1 MGGTDV
7 PSLARVLA
15 LVGAA
20 IGSYLLGGIPMG
32 YLIASQRGVDI
43 TRVGSGNTGA
53 TNVYR
58 NMGAALGFLV
68 LGGDL
73 VKGLLAASIGRLVLP
88 GGLGEVVCGL
98 AAIIGHNWSVFMR
111 FRGGKGMATSAGVV
125 ALTVPMSA
133 LVLVPIWFVVVS
145 LSGYVSLGSISV
157 AVLLPVA
164 VWLVYPTRTWNL
176 VFAII
181 AGAMAVWRHR
191 TNIQRLLRG
200 NENRL
205 SGR

>member
-20 IGSYLLGGIPMG
+20 ICSYLLGSIPIG
-32 YLIASQRGVDI
+32 YLIASRRGIDI
-43 TRVGSGNTGA
+43 TKVGSGNTGA

-73 VKGLLAASIGRLVLP
+73 AKGLLAAFIGRMVLP
-88 GGLGEVVCGL
+88 EGLGESVCGL
-98 AAIIGHNWSVFMR
+98 AAIIGHNWSIFMR

-125 ALTVPMSA
+125 ALTVPMST
-133 LVLVPIWFVVVS
+133 LILVPIWFVVVS

-164 VWLVYPTRTWNL
+164 VWLVYPTRVWNL
-176 VFAII
+176 IFAII
-181 AGAMAVWRHR
+181 AGAVAVWRHHA
-191 TNIQRLLRG
+191 NIQRLLRG